1 MRLYIERYSQFMYR
15 GIGYS
20 SNGLPIIVFGRS
32 FADVI
37 SKALVEC

>member
-1 MRLYIERYSQFMYR
+1 MRLYIERYSQFTYR

-20 SNGLPIIVFGRS
+20 SKGLPIIVFGRS

-37 SKALVEC
+37 KNALAEC